1 MLAWCSMWVSSTASP
16 SRRLVRPQ
24 LWATRFTASVALRQK
39 MISRGEAAP
48 MKCCS
53 LARASSMAC
62 VAMSA
67 MW

>member
-1 MLAWCSMWVSSTASP
+1 MVLHVAEQHGVAGGE
-16 SRRLVRPQ
+16 VRAPP
-24 LWATRFTASVALRQK
+24 LWATRFMASVALRVK

-48 MKCCS
+48 MKRCTF
-53 LARASSMAC
+53 ARASSMAC